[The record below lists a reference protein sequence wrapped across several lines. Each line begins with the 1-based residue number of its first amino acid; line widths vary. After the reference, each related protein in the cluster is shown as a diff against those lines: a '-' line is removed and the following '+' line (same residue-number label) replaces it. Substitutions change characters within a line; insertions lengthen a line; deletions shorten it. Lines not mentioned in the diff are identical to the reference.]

1 MSVEPPWC
9 SNDFAAGYCLAMA
22 ESNGWHP
29 SLGGLEHQN
38 PSVEAPWQSND
49 DFAEECCQ
57 ATVELNDWYQR
68 LEGPTR
74 WKATSEAP
82 WCLND
87 LSEGYGQA
95 KADLN
100 DWHLRLEVL
109 ENRKTN
115 VVVL

>member
-1 MSVEPPWC
+1 M
-9 SNDFAAGYCLAMA
+9 
-22 ESNGWHP
+22 
-29 SLGGLEHQN
+29 
-38 PSVEAPWQSND
+38 
-49 DFAEECCQ
+49 
-57 ATVELNDWYQR
+57 ELNDWYQR

-109 ENRKTN
+109 GNRKPN